1 MILKQP
7 GLVLK
12 GYGFHPRR
20 KLAKITPALAV
31 KGFGAP
37 SRPRSH
43 SGLARSWEG
52 HDFQSCQFERETG
65 LGFSP

>member
-1 MILKQP
+1 MVLKRP

-12 GYGFHPRR
+12 GYGFQPRR

-31 KGFGAP
+31 KGFRAP

-43 SGLARSWEG
+43 PGLARSWEA
-52 HDFQSCQFERETG
+52 HDFQSCQFERVIG
-65 LGFSP
+65 LAFTP